1 MKGDKVEPY
10 KHSKPE
16 KAGKKWKK
24 RNNKVNKKKTVVNMV
39 DINPTILIITL

>member
-16 KAGKKWKK
+16 KAGKNWKEIIK
-24 RNNKVNKKKTVVNMV
+24 STNKKQLWTW
-39 DINPTILIITL
+39 